1 MAEINNWF
9 QYELE
14 INNFIFVDHT
24 TSVDDWLNSYPIF
37 FPPRYARLYR
47 TSNLS
52 DVLLNYT
59 FRLTSFVVCE
69 INNYVDGETRWN
81 KYFIWHMAW
90 KNNEKSYWNWKKYLC
105 FSKYSCP
112 PPVNLMVAP
121 LSQWGWPNVWLILL
135 LLHRLLRWPNINAAL
150 DRQLFIFI

>member
-1 MAEINNWF
+1 MTEINNWF

-14 INNFIFVDHT
+14 INNLIFVGHT
-24 TSVDDWLNSYPIF
+24 TSVDDWLNSNPIF
-37 FPPRYARLYR
+37 SPPRYALLYS

-52 DVLLNYT
+52 DVIQPFFVL
-59 FRLTSFVVCE
+59 LTSFVVSE

-90 KNNEKSYWNWKKYLC
+90 KNKKIQIGIEKKYLC

-112 PPVNLMVAP
+112 PPGNLMAAP
-121 LSQWGWPNVWLILL
+121 
-135 LLHRLLRWPNINAAL
+135 
-150 DRQLFIFI
+150 

>member
-14 INNFIFVDHT
+14 INNLIFVDHT

-37 FPPRYARLYR
+37 FPPRYARLYS

-59 FRLTSFVVCE
+59 FSLTSFVVSE

-81 KYFIWHMAW
+81 KYFIRHMAW
-90 KNNEKSYWNWKKYLC
+90 KK
-105 FSKYSCP
+105 
-112 PPVNLMVAP
+112 
-121 LSQWGWPNVWLILL
+121 
-135 LLHRLLRWPNINAAL
+135 
-150 DRQLFIFI
+150 